1 MTPTRREVVVTG
13 ARLVPAAVLA
23 PGLLAASLPL
33 AGCGGGG
40 AGTAQAGGPGQT
52 PPPPEGGPGAPG
64 DGVAVGRLE
73 ELPPG
78 SGQAA
83 LYRGTPIVL
92 LNVEGD
98 VRIFSAI
105 CTHEG
110 CTVDWS
116 PTAGILQCP
125 CHDGRF
131 AVDGSVIEGP
141 PPAPLLRLEAGVRD
155 GTIYVLEGDR

>member
-1 MTPTRREVVVTG
+1 MTPTRRDVVVAG
-13 ARLVPAAVLA
+13 ARLVPGMVLA

-33 AGCGGGG
+33 AGCAGSGEG
-40 AGTAQAGGPGQT
+40 A
-52 PPPPEGGPGAPG
+52 GAPG
-64 DGVAVGRLE
+64 GNRPSPGEGSAGPTGGAVPLGRLE

-83 LYRGTPIVL
+83 TYRGTPVVL
-92 LNVEGD
+92 LNVDGE

-116 PTAGILQCP
+116 PQAGILQCP

-131 AVDGSVIEGP
+131 AVDGSVIAGP
-141 PPAPLLRLEAGVRD
+141 PPSPLLQLEASVR
-155 GTIYVLEGDR
+155 GGAIYVVEGEG